1 MNLGLFLKEEQYQS
15 TIYLNDRVYDVLD
28 IGEGKSIVIV
38 VTSIKDYMDE
48 NHNLDP
54 EHRLIVVDISKT
66 LQEMSDNL
74 ALFELI
80 LANDLHLLFDVF
92 WLEEVEVLCEVD
104 SLNMNEIHKVARTRN
119 YSRAELNKG

>member
-1 MNLGLFLKEEQYQS
+1 
-15 TIYLNDRVYDVLD
+15 
-28 IGEGKSIVIV
+28 
-38 VTSIKDYMDE
+38 MDE